1 MLSGLPVY
9 IPVLFIL
16 ITIGTVWL
24 FYKATNYNRTTLAVL
39 QGWLALQAVIAFA
52 GFYKR
57 TDTVPPR
64 LAFLIG
70 PPLLVI
76 IALFVSNKGQRFI
89 DTLRLDQLTLL
100 HSVRIVVEIVLYLLF
115 VHKAIPKS
123 MTFDGSNFDILAGL
137 TAPLVYY
144 LTFVRKKRTRRTL
157 LLWNIACLGLL
168 INIVLT
174 AILAAPT
181 PFQQTAF
188 DQPNIAI
195 FYFPF
200 VWLPSV
206 VVPIVLIAHLAAIRR
221 LRNPLQSDAS

>member
-1 MLSGLPVY
+1 MLPGLPIY
-9 IPVLFIL
+9 ISVLFIL

-24 FYKATNYNRTTLAVL
+24 FYKATNYNRTALAVL
-39 QGWLALQAVIAFA
+39 QGWLALQAVMAFA
-52 GFYKR
+52 GFYER
-57 TDTVPPR
+57 TDTMPPR
-64 LAFLIG
+64 LVFLLG
-70 PPLLVI
+70 PPLLLI
-76 IALFVSNKGQRFI
+76 IILFITKRGQQFI

-115 VHKAIPKS
+115 VHKAVPKS
-123 MTFDGSNFDILAGL
+123 MTFERSNFDILAGL

-144 LTFVRKKRTRRTL
+144 QAFVRRKLTRRML
-157 LLWNIACLGLL
+157 LLWNMACLGLL

-181 PFQQTAF
+181 PFQQAAF

-195 FYFPF
+195 SYFPF

-206 VVPIVLIAHLAAIRR
+206 VVPIVLIAHLVAIQR
-221 LRNPLQSDAS
+221 LRTPL

>member
-1 MLSGLPVY
+1 MIPGLPVY
-9 IPVLFIL
+9 ISVLFVL
-16 ITIGTVWL
+16 ITTGTVWL
-24 FYKATNYNRTTLAVL
+24 FYKATNYNRMTLAVL
-39 QGWLALQAVIAFA
+39 QGWLASQAVMAFA
-52 GFYKR
+52 GFYER
-57 TDTVPPR
+57 SNTIPPR

-76 IALFVSNKGQRFI
+76 IALFVSSKGQRFV
-89 DTLRLDQLTLL
+89 DTLRLERLTLL
-100 HSVRIVVEIVLYLLF
+100 HSIRIVVEIVLYLLF
-115 VHKAIPKS
+115 VHKAIPES

-144 LTFVRKKRTRRTL
+144 QAFVRKKLTRRML

-195 FYFPF
+195 SYFPF
-200 VWLPSV
+200 IWLPSV
-206 VVPIVLIAHLAAIRR
+206 VVPIVLIAHLVAIRR
-221 LRNPLQSDAS
+221 LRHSL

>member
-1 MLSGLPVY
+1 MLPGLPVY
-9 IPVLFIL
+9 ISVLFIL
-16 ITIGTVWL
+16 IAISTVWL
-24 FYKATNYNRTTLAVL
+24 FYRATNYNRTTLVVL
-39 QGWLALQAVIAFA
+39 QGWLALQAVLAFA
-52 GFYKR
+52 GFYER
-57 TDTVPPR
+57 TDTIPPR

-76 IALFVSNKGQRFI
+76 IVLFISSKGQRFI
-89 DTLRLDQLTLL
+89 DTLRLEQLTLL

-115 VHKAIPKS
+115 VHKAVPAS

-137 TAPLVYY
+137 TVPLVYY
-144 LTFVRKKRTRRTL
+144 LAFVRKKITRRML
-157 LLWNIACLGLL
+157 LLWNMACLGLL

-195 FYFPF
+195 SYFPF

-206 VVPIVLIAHLAAIRR
+206 VVPIVLLSHLVAIQR
-221 LRNPLQSDAS
+221 LRTPW